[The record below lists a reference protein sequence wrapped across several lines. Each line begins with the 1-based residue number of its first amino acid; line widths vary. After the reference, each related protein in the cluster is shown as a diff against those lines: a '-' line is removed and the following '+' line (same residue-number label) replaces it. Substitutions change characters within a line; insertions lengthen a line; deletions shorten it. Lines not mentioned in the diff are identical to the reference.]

1 MTDIDAEEAMAG
13 CTLARLPG
21 KWQQQDPGKQRIHSD
36 SRHCLNERSMVST
49 KSHLM
54 CGHRP
59 VIGVGA
65 LIGDDKQKA
74 NQALAVQLRQLRF
87 DGVDPIQELRLHI
100 P

>member
-1 MTDIDAEEAMAG
+1 
-13 CTLARLPG
+13 
-21 KWQQQDPGKQRIHSD
+21 
-36 SRHCLNERSMVST
+36 MVST
-49 KSHLM
+49 KFHLI

-100 P
+100 TWLGRNSFTTSMDSQGFVAHVNHAGARKERSRRFALCCAIVRSN